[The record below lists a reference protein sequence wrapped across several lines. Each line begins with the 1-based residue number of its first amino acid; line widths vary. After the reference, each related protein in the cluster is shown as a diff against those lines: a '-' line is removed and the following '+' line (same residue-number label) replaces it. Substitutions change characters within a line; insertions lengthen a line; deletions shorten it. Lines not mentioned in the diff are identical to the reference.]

1 VHWVTSLKAL
11 VMDILESREFQ
22 VHEREGYLLARKGD
36 VEVAFCLI
44 GAGEEDRLPAFLD
57 RFREFRGKKVV
68 VTLGS
73 MPEIP
78 PDKLDHQLVIWDREA
93 VKSEVGRTHLERL
106 VGDKDHGLIDELVAD
121 DYPRMVTEEDLQK
134 LQGAEVGE
142 RIIRPTI
149 DVQDV
154 KEIGM
159 RTVGG
164 FRHRLELVPYHVFEY
179 ACDLYL
185 DGEVVG
191 TEKGRL
197 SVNGLTKKAES
208 WPDNL
213 DVVYAL
219 EQGHRRLDATVDG
232 AAAETLARQEIVR
245 MHTSEREKVRD
256 HEHVT
261 VKEKKKVAPKE
272 QAISLHQ
279 LGIYY
284 LPVWCVEGV
293 HGVMIINAGTGKIIS
308 EDYYRL

>member
-1 VHWVTSLKAL
+1 
-11 VMDILESREFQ
+11 
-22 VHEREGYLLARKGD
+22 
-36 VEVAFCLI
+36 
-44 GAGEEDRLPAFLD
+44 
-57 RFREFRGKKVV
+57 
-68 VTLGS
+68 
-73 MPEIP
+73 
-78 PDKLDHQLVIWDREA
+78 
-93 VKSEVGRTHLERL
+93 
-106 VGDKDHGLIDELVAD
+106 
-121 DYPRMVTEEDLQK
+121 
-134 LQGAEVGE
+134 
-142 RIIRPTI
+142 
-149 DVQDV
+149 
-154 KEIGM
+154 
-159 RTVGG
+159 
-164 FRHRLELVPYHVFEY
+164 VPYYVFEY

>member
-1 VHWVTSLKAL
+1 
-11 VMDILESREFQ
+11 MEILESREFQ
-22 VHEREGYLLARKGD
+22 THEREGYLLARKGD

-57 RFREFRGKKVV
+57 RFRDFRGKKVL
-68 VTLGS
+68 VTLAS
-73 MPEIP
+73 VPEIP
-78 PDKLDHQLVIWDREA
+78 PDKLDSQLVIWDREA
-93 VKSEVGRTHLERL
+93 VKQEVGRTHLERL
-106 VGDKDHGLIDELVAD
+106 MGDKDHGLIDELVAD
-121 DYPRMVTEEDLQK
+121 DYPRMVTEADLQK

-149 DVQDV
+149 DIQDV

-164 FRHRLELVPYHVFEY
+164 FRHRLELVPYYVYEY
-179 ACDLYL
+179 TCDLFI
-185 DGEVVG
+185 DGEKVG
-191 TEKGRL
+191 AEKGRV
-197 SVNGLTKKAES
+197 SVNGLTKKAEP
-208 WPDNL
+208 WAENL

-232 AAAETLARQEIVR
+232 STAESLARQEIVR
-245 MHTSEREKVRD
+245 MHTSETERVHD

-261 VKEKKKVAPKE
+261 VKEKKRVAPRE
-272 QAISLHQ
+272 QSIALHE